1 MHDSLLAH
9 TLLLSTAA
17 FAGTVLG
24 LLLFAVVR
32 FRARHAFGSTLV
44 RDQAARGGPF
54 RGGLLERLVARDAPI
69 AVRVVGAL
77 GLVAVSADAFMQVAL
92 GYVEGSVLGAGL
104 LWCHR
109 AEVGFAGTPT
119 QVFSWAIHAQPG
131 ALALLAWD
139 LLVLVLVLVA
149 DVALARGAVT
159 LLQARTLDKRALVWL
174 VAAALAVRGL
184 DALAALF
191 APLSLPGIP
200 GRDTIPALA
209 PAVGFALGALA
220 SWLIVGTGDRKPTL
234 SAPPTRAEPGDL
246 L

>member
-1 MHDSLLAH
+1 
-9 TLLLSTAA
+9 
-17 FAGTVLG
+17 
-24 LLLFAVVR
+24 
-32 FRARHAFGSTLV
+32 
-44 RDQAARGGPF
+44 
-54 RGGLLERLVARDAPI
+54 
-69 AVRVVGAL
+69 
-77 GLVAVSADAFMQVAL
+77 
-92 GYVEGSVLGAGL
+92 
-104 LWCHR
+104 
-109 AEVGFAGTPT
+109 VGFAGTPT

-131 ALALLAWD
+131 LLALLAWD

-159 LLQARTLDKRALVWL
+159 LLQARTLDRRALVWL
-174 VAAALAVRGL
+174 VAAALAARGL

-200 GRDTIPALA
+200 GRDTLPALA

-220 SWLIVGTGDRKPTL
+220 SWLVLGIGGRRPTL